1 MNNNFSAPDIYKKD
15 QSNIEKTL
23 GSIKE
28 LLTKQ
33 AQEKI
38 EAYLK
43 KNNIEEYN
51 NESYSKSNQHDESFC
66 KQ

>member
-1 MNNNFSAPDIYKKD
+1 MDNNFSSPDIHKKD

-23 GSIKE
+23 GSVKE

-38 EAYLK
+38 ELYLK

-51 NESYSKSNQHDESFC
+51 NESYRKSNQHNESNS
-66 KQ
+66 K

>member
-1 MNNNFSAPDIYKKD
+1 MDNNFSSPDIHKKD

-23 GSIKE
+23 GSVKE

-38 EAYLK
+38 ESYLK

-51 NESYSKSNQHDESFC
+51 NESYHEPDKLNESIN
-66 KQ
+66 K